1 MTLKK
6 LILLLA
12 FVERAFLLTS
22 HPHKGGYRK
31 EKFFSVEVVICERV
45 REERL
50 FNPKASFSLSDEG
63 GSSGNKVDSE
73 GEEIFDEDMKEMSGI
88 MKTFNPYLYEPERD
102 VSTCSDESH
111 MSDFDKTKSEKW
123 SEDNV
128 RVRNLDW
135 CKCGNCSVG
144 KKETDCFCCF
154 EVHALKNKF
163 DYENVSCIIQ
173 SNKGVRNV
181 MHE

>member
-1 MTLKK
+1 M
-6 LILLLA
+6 
-12 FVERAFLLTS
+12 LTS
-22 HPHKGGYRK
+22 HPHKGAYRK
-31 EKFFSVEVVICERV
+31 EKFFSVKVAICERV

-111 MSDFDKTKSEKW
+111 VSDFDKTKSEKW

-144 KKETDCFCCF
+144 KRETDCFCCF